1 MCHCFLK
8 NVIDQTMEETALK
21 RRLVVDLARPLKPKL
36 TIFPSRK
43 PISQKSIN
51 FGSKVLKGSSWAVTK
66 ARAAVGAKTF
76 WLLNGTTLR
85 MLNMRMNPC
94 KARPSRRD

>member
-1 MCHCFLK
+1 
-8 NVIDQTMEETALK
+8 MEETALK

-43 PISQKSIN
+43 PIKPEVHK

-76 WLLNGTTLR
+76 SVAEWDNIETAEHVNESMQSLSIAERLNS
-85 MLNMRMNPC
+85 C
-94 KARPSRRD
+94 W